1 MGCSA
6 AVQPDGRGAMSFA
19 AIANSG
25 ILPLAAALTVI
36 AVLCW
41 ALYPGTGGVPD
52 ELDVPESA
60 PPIPPGQSTADA
72 MPGPRVAARWQ
83 VRRAEV
89 LAQLGSSRRG
99 AFAALS
105 WEWVLRANGQ
115 VAYRL
120 AKVDGRAERN
130 PWMPV
135 TQLAPTELHWLR
147 QDRSGAAALL
157 ADLARQH
164 GHEADRPHH

>member
-1 MGCSA
+1 
-6 AVQPDGRGAMSFA
+6 MSFSA
-19 AIANSG
+19 LASSG
-25 ILPLAAALTVI
+25 ILPLAAAVTVI

-41 ALYPGTGGVPD
+41 ALYPGTGGARDDPDAPVP
-52 ELDVPESA
+52 V
-60 PPIPPGQSTADA
+60 PPGRRTAASGAADTV
-72 MPGPRVAARWQ
+72 PGGKAGARWQ
-83 VRRAEV
+83 ARRAAQV

-120 AKVDGRAERN
+120 ATVDGRAERN
-130 PWMPV
+130 PWTPV
-135 TQLAPTELHWLR
+135 TQLAATELHWLG
-147 QDRSGAAALL
+147 QDRARAAALL

-164 GHEADRPHH
+164 GHEANRRHY